1 MCYKVE
7 DVFSPRSFPENTY
20 IHRITAGNKTID
32 QKLEKALMM
41 KGNLIF
47 VSGAS
52 KSGKTVLCHKV
63 IPDEKFID
71 LSGNQISSKE
81 DFWNHIAEQLSLSDI
96 VTTTTGMQNS
106 EARVVK
112 GSANFNAGIMGTGIG
127 AGIGADTSENV
138 VSTNQITA
146 SRARTETQVIR
157 YIIDNDK
164 VLVIDDFHYI
174 PKEIQLYIAR
184 TLKTELFHGL
194 KAVILSL
201 PQRSDEAIILNPDL
215 IGRTTSIEIPLW
227 TIAELKEIAVK
238 GFSLL
243 NLEVSDECINLL
255 AQESISSPQLMQDNC
270 FNLSYTHINYE
281 NVNSTVSYNDVKA
294 AFTETA
300 SNYTHYDKLVKT
312 ILHGPSQGQGRR
324 KLYRTFDKDVDIYE
338 LMLLALKADPP
349 VSELSLEEIKDRIA
363 DLLITHE
370 RIASAVISSTINKLV
385 NLIKKDMP
393 DLDALEYRNKTL
405 YILDPFLL
413 FYLRWKK

>member
-112 GSANFNAGIMGTGIG
+112 GSANFNAGVMGTGIG

-201 PQRSDEAIILNPDL
+201 PHRSDEAIILNPDL

-227 TIAELKEIAVK
+227 TTNELKEIAVK
-238 GFSLL
+238 GFTLL
-243 NLEVSDECINLL
+243 NVPVSDECISLL

-270 FNLSYTHINYE
+270 FNLAYGSMGSSIT
-281 NVNSTVSYNDVKA
+281 TATVKA
-294 AFTETA
+294 AFSETA
-300 SNYTHYDKLVKT
+300 SNYAHYDKLVST

-324 KLYRTFDKDVDIYE
+324 KLYQTADKDVDIYE

-349 VSELSLEEIKDRIA
+349 VSKLSLEEIKNRISE
-363 DLLITHE
+363 LLVNHE
-370 RIASAVISSTINKLV
+370 RITSSIISGTINKLIS
-385 NLIKKDMP
+385 LIKKDMP
-393 DLDALEYRNKTL
+393 DLDALEYKNKEL

-413 FYLRWKK
+413 FYLRWKN

>member
-112 GSANFNAGIMGTGIG
+112 GSANFNAGVMGTGIG

-201 PQRSDEAIILNPDL
+201 PHRSDEAIILNPDL

-227 TIAELKEIAVK
+227 TTNELKEIAVK
-238 GFSLL
+238 GFTLL
-243 NLEVSDECINLL
+243 NVPVSDECISLL

-270 FNLSYTHINYE
+270 FNLAYGSMGSSIT
-281 NVNSTVSYNDVKA
+281 TATVKA
-294 AFTETA
+294 AFSETA
-300 SNYTHYDKLVKT
+300 SNYAHYDKLVST

-324 KLYRTFDKDVDIYE
+324 KLYQTADKDVDIYE

-349 VSELSLEEIKDRIA
+349 VSKLSLEEIKNRISE
-363 DLLITHE
+363 LLVNHE
-370 RIASAVISSTINKLV
+370 RITSSIISGTINKLIS
-385 NLIKKDMP
+385 LIKKEMP
-393 DLDALEYRNKTL
+393 DLDALEYKNKEL

-413 FYLRWKK
+413 FYLRWKN

>member
-32 QKLEKALMM
+32 EKLEKALMM

-201 PQRSDEAIILNPDL
+201 PHRSDEAIILNPDL

-227 TIAELKEIAVK
+227 TTNELKEIAVK
-238 GFSLL
+238 GFTLL
-243 NLEVSDECINLL
+243 NVPISDECINLL

-270 FNLSYTHINYE
+270 FNLAYGSIGSSIT
-281 NVNSTVSYNDVKA
+281 TATVKA
-294 AFTETA
+294 AFSETA
-300 SNYTHYDKLVKT
+300 SNYAHYDKLVRT

-324 KLYRTFDKDVDIYE
+324 KLYQTADKDVDIYE
-338 LMLLALKADPP
+338 LMLMALKADPP
-349 VSELSLEEIKDRIA
+349 VSKLSLEEIKNRISE
-363 DLLITHE
+363 LLVNHE
-370 RIASAVISSTINKLV
+370 RITSSIISGTINKLIS
-385 NLIKKDMP
+385 LIKKDMP
-393 DLDALEYRNKTL
+393 DLDALEYKNKEL

-413 FYLRWKK
+413 FYLRWKN

>member
-20 IHRITAGNKTID
+20 IHRISEGNKTID

-52 KSGKTVLCHKV
+52 QSGKKVLCHNV
-63 IPDEKFID
+63 IADEKFID
-71 LSGNQISSKE
+71 LSGNQIGSKE
-81 DFWNHIAEQLSLSDI
+81 DFWSHIAEQIPMSDN
-96 VTTTTGMQNS
+96 VTTTTGMQS
-106 EARVVK
+106 SQAKIIK
-112 GSANFNAGIMGTGIG
+112 GSAKFNAVILG
-127 AGIGADTSENV
+127 AGIGADTSENA
-138 VSTNQITA
+138 VSTNQVTA
-146 SRARTETQVIR
+146 SRARTENQIIR
-157 YIIDNDK
+157 YLIENDK

-174 PKEIQLYIAR
+174 PKELQLYIAR

>member
-32 QKLEKALMM
+32 EKLEKALMM

-146 SRARTETQVIR
+146 SRARTETQIIR

-201 PQRSDEAIILNPDL
+201 PHRSDEAIILNPDL

-227 TIAELKEIAVK
+227 TTNELKEIAVK
-238 GFSLL
+238 GFTLL
-243 NLEVSDECINLL
+243 NVPISDECINLL

-270 FNLSYTHINYE
+270 FNLAYGSMGSSIT
-281 NVNSTVSYNDVKA
+281 TATVKA
-294 AFTETA
+294 AFSETA
-300 SNYTHYDKLVKT
+300 SNYAHYDKLVST

-324 KLYRTFDKDVDIYE
+324 KLYQTADKDVDIYE
-338 LMLLALKADPP
+338 LMLMALKADPP
-349 VSELSLEEIKDRIA
+349 VSKLSLEEIKNRISE
-363 DLLITHE
+363 LLVNHE
-370 RIASAVISSTINKLV
+370 RITSSIISGTINKLIS
-385 NLIKKDMP
+385 LIKKDMP
-393 DLDALEYRNKTL
+393 DLDALEYKNKEL

-413 FYLRWKK
+413 FYLRWKN

>member
-71 LSGNQISSKE
+71 LSGNQISSRE

-201 PQRSDEAIILNPDL
+201 PHRSDEAIILNPDL

-227 TIAELKEIAVK
+227 TTNELKEIAVK
-238 GFSLL
+238 GFTLL
-243 NLEVSDECINLL
+243 NVPVSDECINLL

-270 FNLSYTHINYE
+270 FNLAYGSIGSSIT
-281 NVNSTVSYNDVKA
+281 TATVKA
-294 AFTETA
+294 AFSETA
-300 SNYTHYDKLVKT
+300 SNYAHYDKLVST

-324 KLYRTFDKDVDIYE
+324 KLYQTADKDVDIYE

-349 VSELSLEEIKDRIA
+349 VSKLSLEEIKNRISE
-363 DLLITHE
+363 LLVNHE
-370 RIASAVISSTINKLV
+370 RITSSIISGTINKLIS
-385 NLIKKDMP
+385 LIKKEMP
-393 DLDALEYRNKTL
+393 DLDALEYKNKEL

-413 FYLRWKK
+413 FYLRWKN

>member
-146 SRARTETQVIR
+146 YRARTETQIIR

-201 PQRSDEAIILNPDL
+201 PHRSDEAIILNPDL

-227 TIAELKEIAVK
+227 TTNELKEIAVK
-238 GFSLL
+238 GFTLL
-243 NLEVSDECINLL
+243 NVPISDECINLL

-270 FNLSYTHINYE
+270 FNLAYGSMGSSIT
-281 NVNSTVSYNDVKA
+281 TATVKA
-294 AFTETA
+294 AFSETA
-300 SNYTHYDKLVKT
+300 SNYAHYDKLVRT

-324 KLYRTFDKDVDIYE
+324 KLYQTADKDVDIYE
-338 LMLLALKADPP
+338 LMLMALKADPP
-349 VSELSLEEIKDRIA
+349 VSKLSLEEIKNRISE
-363 DLLITHE
+363 LLVNHE
-370 RIASAVISSTINKLV
+370 RITSSIISGTINKLIS
-385 NLIKKDMP
+385 LIKKDMP
-393 DLDALEYRNKTL
+393 DLDALEYKNKEL

-413 FYLRWKK
+413 FYLRWKN

>member
-32 QKLEKALMM
+32 EKLEKALMM

-201 PQRSDEAIILNPDL
+201 PHRSDEAIILNPDL

-227 TIAELKEIAVK
+227 TTNELKEIAVK
-238 GFSLL
+238 GFTLL
-243 NLEVSDECINLL
+243 NVPVSDECINLL

-270 FNLSYTHINYE
+270 FNLAYGSMGSSIT
-281 NVNSTVSYNDVKA
+281 TATVKA
-294 AFTETA
+294 AFSETA
-300 SNYTHYDKLVKT
+300 SNYAHYDKLVRT

-324 KLYRTFDKDVDIYE
+324 KLYQTADKDVDIYE
-338 LMLLALKADPP
+338 LMLMALKVDPP
-349 VSELSLEEIKDRIA
+349 VSKLSLEEIKNRISE
-363 DLLITHE
+363 LLVNHE
-370 RIASAVISSTINKLV
+370 RITSSIISGTINKLIS
-385 NLIKKDMP
+385 LIKKDMP
-393 DLDALEYRNKTL
+393 DLDALEYKNKEL

-413 FYLRWKK
+413 FYLRWKN

>member
-32 QKLEKALMM
+32 EKLEKALMM

-71 LSGNQISSKE
+71 LSGNQISSRE

-112 GSANFNAGIMGTGIG
+112 GSANFNAGVMGTGIG

-146 SRARTETQVIR
+146 SRARTETQIIR

-201 PQRSDEAIILNPDL
+201 PHRSDEAIILNPDL

-227 TIAELKEIAVK
+227 TTNELKEIAVK
-238 GFSLL
+238 GFTLL
-243 NLEVSDECINLL
+243 NVPVSDECINLL

-270 FNLSYTHINYE
+270 FNLAYGSMGSSIT
-281 NVNSTVSYNDVKA
+281 TATVKA
-294 AFTETA
+294 AFSETA
-300 SNYTHYDKLVKT
+300 SNYAHYDKLVST

-324 KLYRTFDKDVDIYE
+324 KLYQTADKDVDIYE
-338 LMLLALKADPP
+338 LMLMALKVDPP
-349 VSELSLEEIKDRIA
+349 VSKLSLEEIKNRISE
-363 DLLITHE
+363 LLVNHE
-370 RIASAVISSTINKLV
+370 RITSSIISGTINKLIS
-385 NLIKKDMP
+385 LIKKEMP
-393 DLDALEYRNKTL
+393 DLDALEYKNKEL

-413 FYLRWKK
+413 FYLRWKN

>member
-20 IHRITAGNKTID
+20 IHRISEGNKTID

-81 DFWNHIAEQLSLSDI
+81 DFWNHIAEQLSLSDT
-96 VTTTTGMQNS
+96 VTTTTGIQSS
-106 EARVVK
+106 EARIIK
-112 GSANFNAGIMGTGIG
+112 GSAKFSAGILG
-127 AGIGADTSENV
+127 AGIGTDTSENA
-138 VSTNQITA
+138 VSTNQVTV
-146 SRARTETQVIR
+146 SRARTESQIIR
-157 YIIDNDK
+157 YLIENDK

-174 PKEIQLYIAR
+174 PKELQLYIAR

-201 PQRSDEAIILNPDL
+201 PHRSDEAIILNPDL

-227 TIAELKEIAVK
+227 TTAELKEIAVK

-243 NLEVSDECINLL
+243 NLDVSDECINLL
-255 AQESISSPQLMQDNC
+255 AEESISSPQLMQDNC
-270 FNLSYTHINYE
+270 FNLAYTHINYE
-281 NVNSTVSYNDVKA
+281 NVSSTVSYNDVKA
-294 AFTETA
+294 AFSETA

-324 KLYRTFDKDVDIYE
+324 KLYRTLDKDVDIYE

-349 VSELSLEEIKDRIA
+349 VSKLSLEEIKDRIA

-393 DLDALEYRNKTL
+393 DLDALEYRDKVL

>member
-32 QKLEKALMM
+32 EKLEKALMM

-106 EARVVK
+106 EARVVE
-112 GSANFNAGIMGTGIG
+112 GSANFNAGIMGTGIR

-201 PQRSDEAIILNPDL
+201 PHRSDEAIILNPDL

-227 TIAELKEIAVK
+227 TTNELKEIAVK
-238 GFSLL
+238 GFTLL
-243 NLEVSDECINLL
+243 NVPVSDECISLL

-270 FNLSYTHINYE
+270 FNLAYGSMGSSIT
-281 NVNSTVSYNDVKA
+281 TATVKA
-294 AFTETA
+294 AFSETA
-300 SNYTHYDKLVKT
+300 SNYAHYDKLVST

-324 KLYRTFDKDVDIYE
+324 KLYQTADKDVDIYE

-349 VSELSLEEIKDRIA
+349 VSKLSLEEIKNRISE
-363 DLLITHE
+363 LLVNHE
-370 RIASAVISSTINKLV
+370 RITSSIISGTINKLIS
-385 NLIKKDMP
+385 LIKKDMP
-393 DLDALEYRNKTL
+393 DLDALEYKNKEL

-413 FYLRWKK
+413 FYLRWKN

>member
-32 QKLEKALMM
+32 QKLEKALMI

-201 PQRSDEAIILNPDL
+201 PHRSDEAIILNPDL

-227 TIAELKEIAVK
+227 TTNELKEIAVK
-238 GFSLL
+238 GFTLL
-243 NLEVSDECINLL
+243 NVPVSDECISLL

-270 FNLSYTHINYE
+270 FNLAYGSMGSSIT
-281 NVNSTVSYNDVKA
+281 TATVKA
-294 AFTETA
+294 AFSETA
-300 SNYTHYDKLVKT
+300 SNYAHYDKLVST

-324 KLYRTFDKDVDIYE
+324 KLYQTADKDVDIYE

-349 VSELSLEEIKDRIA
+349 VSKLSLEEIKNRISE
-363 DLLITHE
+363 LLVNHE
-370 RIASAVISSTINKLV
+370 RITSSIISGTINKLIS
-385 NLIKKDMP
+385 LIKKEMP
-393 DLDALEYRNKTL
+393 DLDALEYKNKEL

-413 FYLRWKK
+413 FYLRWKN

>member
-71 LSGNQISSKE
+71 LSGNQISSRE

-112 GSANFNAGIMGTGIG
+112 GSANFNAGIMGTGIR

-146 SRARTETQVIR
+146 SRARTETQIIR

-201 PQRSDEAIILNPDL
+201 PHRSDEAIILNPDL

-227 TIAELKEIAVK
+227 TTNELKEIAVK
-238 GFSLL
+238 GFTLL
-243 NLEVSDECINLL
+243 NVPISDECINLL

-270 FNLSYTHINYE
+270 FNLAYGSMGSSIT
-281 NVNSTVSYNDVKA
+281 TTTVKA
-294 AFTETA
+294 AFSETA
-300 SNYTHYDKLVKT
+300 SNYAHYDKLVRT

-324 KLYRTFDKDVDIYE
+324 KLYQTADKDVDIYE
-338 LMLLALKADPP
+338 LMLMALKADPP
-349 VSELSLEEIKDRIA
+349 VSKLSLEEIKNRISE
-363 DLLITHE
+363 LLVNHE
-370 RIASAVISSTINKLV
+370 RITSSIISGTINKLIS
-385 NLIKKDMP
+385 LIKKDMP
-393 DLDALEYRNKTL
+393 DLDALEYKNKEL

-413 FYLRWKK
+413 FYLRWKN

>member
-146 SRARTETQVIR
+146 SRARTETQIIR

-201 PQRSDEAIILNPDL
+201 PHRSDEAIILNPDL

-227 TIAELKEIAVK
+227 TTNELKEIAVK
-238 GFSLL
+238 GFTLL
-243 NLEVSDECINLL
+243 NVPVSDECINLL

-270 FNLSYTHINYE
+270 FNLAYGSMGSSIT
-281 NVNSTVSYNDVKA
+281 TATVKA
-294 AFTETA
+294 AFSETA
-300 SNYTHYDKLVKT
+300 SNYAHYDKLVRT

-324 KLYRTFDKDVDIYE
+324 KLYQTADKDVDIYE
-338 LMLLALKADPP
+338 LMLMALKADPP
-349 VSELSLEEIKDRIA
+349 VSKLSLEEIKNRISE
-363 DLLITHE
+363 LLVNHE
-370 RIASAVISSTINKLV
+370 RITSSIISGTINKLIS
-385 NLIKKDMP
+385 LIKKEMP
-393 DLDALEYRNKTL
+393 DLDALEYKNKEL

-413 FYLRWKK
+413 FYLRWKN

>member
-20 IHRITAGNKTID
+20 IHRISEGNKTID

-52 KSGKTVLCHKV
+52 KSGKTVLCHNV
-63 IPDEKFID
+63 IADEKFID

-81 DFWNHIAEQLSLSDI
+81 DFWSHIAEQIPLSDN
-96 VTTTTGMQNS
+96 VTTTTGMQS
-106 EARVVK
+106 SQAKTIK
-112 GSANFNAGIMGTGIG
+112 GSAKFSAGILGT
-127 AGIGADTSENV
+127 GIGADTSENA
-138 VSTNQITA
+138 VSTNQVTV
-146 SRARTETQVIR
+146 SRARTESQIIR
-157 YIIDNDK
+157 YLIENDK

-174 PKEIQLYIAR
+174 PKELQLYIAR

-201 PQRSDEAIILNPDL
+201 PHRSDEAIILNPDL

-227 TIAELKEIAVK
+227 TTAELKEIAVK

-243 NLEVSDECINLL
+243 NLDVSDGCINLL

-270 FNLSYTHINYE
+270 FNLAYTHLNYE
-281 NVNSTVSYNDVKA
+281 DIRNTVSYNDVKA
-294 AFTETA
+294 AFSETA

-324 KLYRTFDKDVDIYE
+324 KLYRTLDKDVDIYE

-349 VSELSLEEIKDRIA
+349 VSKLSLEEIKDRIA

-393 DLDALEYRNKTL
+393 DLDALEYRDKVL

-413 FYLRWKK
+413 FFLRWKK

>member
-201 PQRSDEAIILNPDL
+201 PHRSDEAIILNPDL

-227 TIAELKEIAVK
+227 TTNELKEIAVK
-238 GFSLL
+238 GFTLL
-243 NLEVSDECINLL
+243 NVPVSDECISLL

-270 FNLSYTHINYE
+270 FNLAYGSMGSSIT
-281 NVNSTVSYNDVKA
+281 TATVKA
-294 AFTETA
+294 AFSETA
-300 SNYTHYDKLVKT
+300 SNYAHYDKLVST

-324 KLYRTFDKDVDIYE
+324 KLYQTSDKDVDIYE

-349 VSELSLEEIKDRIA
+349 VSKLSLEEIKNRISE
-363 DLLITHE
+363 LLVNHE
-370 RIASAVISSTINKLV
+370 RITSSIISGTINKLIS
-385 NLIKKDMP
+385 LIKKDMP
-393 DLDALEYRNKTL
+393 DLDALEYKNKEL

-413 FYLRWKK
+413 FYLRWKN

>member
-146 SRARTETQVIR
+146 SRARTETQIIR

-201 PQRSDEAIILNPDL
+201 PHRSDEAIILNPDL

-227 TIAELKEIAVK
+227 TTNELKEIAVK
-238 GFSLL
+238 GFTLL
-243 NLEVSDECINLL
+243 NVPVSDECINLL

-270 FNLSYTHINYE
+270 FNLAYGSMGSSIT
-281 NVNSTVSYNDVKA
+281 TATVKA
-294 AFTETA
+294 AFSETA
-300 SNYTHYDKLVKT
+300 SNYAHYDKLVRT

-324 KLYRTFDKDVDIYE
+324 KLYQTADKDVDIYE
-338 LMLLALKADPP
+338 LMLIALKADPP
-349 VSELSLEEIKDRIA
+349 VSKLSLEEIKNRISE
-363 DLLITHE
+363 LLVNHE
-370 RIASAVISSTINKLV
+370 RITSSIISGTINKLIT
-385 NLIKKDMP
+385 LIKKDMP
-393 DLDALEYRNKTL
+393 DLDALEYKNKEL

-413 FYLRWKK
+413 FYLRWKN

>member
-201 PQRSDEAIILNPDL
+201 PHRSDEAIILNPDL

-227 TIAELKEIAVK
+227 TTNELKEIAVK
-238 GFSLL
+238 GFTLL
-243 NLEVSDECINLL
+243 NVPISDECINLL

-270 FNLSYTHINYE
+270 FNLAYGSMGSSIT
-281 NVNSTVSYNDVKA
+281 TATVKA
-294 AFTETA
+294 AFSETA
-300 SNYTHYDKLVKT
+300 SNYAHYDKLVST

-324 KLYRTFDKDVDIYE
+324 KLYQTADKDVDIYE

-349 VSELSLEEIKDRIA
+349 VSKLSLEEIKNRISE
-363 DLLITHE
+363 LLVNHE
-370 RIASAVISSTINKLV
+370 RITSSIISGTINKLIS
-385 NLIKKDMP
+385 LIKKDMP
-393 DLDALEYRNKTL
+393 DLDALEYKNKEL

-413 FYLRWKK
+413 FYLRWKN

>member
-201 PQRSDEAIILNPDL
+201 PHRSDEAIILNPDL

-227 TIAELKEIAVK
+227 TTNELKEIAVK
-238 GFSLL
+238 GFTLL
-243 NLEVSDECINLL
+243 NVPISDECINLL

-270 FNLSYTHINYE
+270 FNLAYGSMGSIIT
-281 NVNSTVSYNDVKA
+281 TATVKA
-294 AFTETA
+294 AFSETA
-300 SNYTHYDKLVKT
+300 SNYAHYDKLVRT

-324 KLYRTFDKDVDIYE
+324 KLYQTADKDVDIYE
-338 LMLLALKADPP
+338 LMLMALKADPP
-349 VSELSLEEIKDRIA
+349 VSKLSLEEIKNRISE
-363 DLLITHE
+363 LLVNHE
-370 RIASAVISSTINKLV
+370 RITSSIISGTINKLIS
-385 NLIKKDMP
+385 LIKKDMP
-393 DLDALEYRNKTL
+393 DLDALEYKNKEL

-413 FYLRWKK
+413 FYLRWKN

>member
-201 PQRSDEAIILNPDL
+201 PHRSDEAIILNPDL

-227 TIAELKEIAVK
+227 TTNELKEIAVK
-238 GFSLL
+238 GFTLL
-243 NLEVSDECINLL
+243 NVPVSDECISLL

-270 FNLSYTHINYE
+270 FNLAYGSMGSSIT
-281 NVNSTVSYNDVKA
+281 TATVKA
-294 AFTETA
+294 AFSETA
-300 SNYTHYDKLVKT
+300 SNYAHYDKLVNT

-324 KLYRTFDKDVDIYE
+324 KLYQTADKDVDIYE

-349 VSELSLEEIKDRIA
+349 VSKLSLEEIKNRISE
-363 DLLITHE
+363 LLVNHE
-370 RIASAVISSTINKLV
+370 RITSSIISGTINKLIS
-385 NLIKKDMP
+385 LIKKEMP
-393 DLDALEYRNKTL
+393 DLDALEYKNKEL

-413 FYLRWKK
+413 FYLRWKN

>member
-201 PQRSDEAIILNPDL
+201 PHRSDEAIILNPDL

-227 TIAELKEIAVK
+227 TTNELKEIAVK
-238 GFSLL
+238 GFTLL
-243 NLEVSDECINLL
+243 NVPVSDECISLL

-270 FNLSYTHINYE
+270 FNLAYGSMGSSIT
-281 NVNSTVSYNDVKA
+281 TATVKA
-294 AFTETA
+294 AFSETA
-300 SNYTHYDKLVKT
+300 SNYAHYDKLVST

-324 KLYRTFDKDVDIYE
+324 KLYQTADKDVDIYE

-349 VSELSLEEIKDRIA
+349 VSKLSLEEIKNRISE
-363 DLLITHE
+363 LLVNHE
-370 RIASAVISSTINKLV
+370 RITSSIISGTINKLIS
-385 NLIKKDMP
+385 LIKKEMP
-393 DLDALEYRNKTL
+393 DLDALEYKNKEL

-413 FYLRWKK
+413 FYLRWKN

>member
-32 QKLEKALMM
+32 EKLEKALMM

-146 SRARTETQVIR
+146 SRARTETQIIR

-201 PQRSDEAIILNPDL
+201 PHRSDEAIILNPDL

-227 TIAELKEIAVK
+227 TTNELKEIAVK
-238 GFSLL
+238 GFTLL
-243 NLEVSDECINLL
+243 NVPVSDECISLL

-270 FNLSYTHINYE
+270 FNLAYGSMGSSIT
-281 NVNSTVSYNDVKA
+281 TATVKA
-294 AFTETA
+294 AFSETA
-300 SNYTHYDKLVKT
+300 SNYAHYDKLVNT

-324 KLYRTFDKDVDIYE
+324 KLYQTADKDVDIYE

-349 VSELSLEEIKDRIA
+349 VSKLSLEEIKNRISE
-363 DLLITHE
+363 LLVNHE
-370 RIASAVISSTINKLV
+370 RITSSIISGTINKLIS
-385 NLIKKDMP
+385 LIKKEMP
-393 DLDALEYRNKTL
+393 DLDALEYKNKEL

-413 FYLRWKK
+413 FYLRWKN